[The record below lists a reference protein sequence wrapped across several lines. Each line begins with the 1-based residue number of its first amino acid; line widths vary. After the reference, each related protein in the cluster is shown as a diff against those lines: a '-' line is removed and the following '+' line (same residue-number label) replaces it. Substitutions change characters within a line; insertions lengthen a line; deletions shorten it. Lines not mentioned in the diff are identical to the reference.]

1 MWWVAKGERITF
13 RGWCTFEEW
22 HKKCTLRDSKR
33 IIKWFWRNTNSR
45 TEKIVDC
52 ALLRKTEGNMLK
64 KNENKRRMKKITSFW
79 ESKFVVLKKYYHS
92 DHNEVDKMIRTN
104 SRYNGGERDIEH

>member
-1 MWWVAKGERITF
+1 
-13 RGWCTFEEW
+13 
-22 HKKCTLRDSKR
+22 
-33 IIKWFWRNTNSR
+33 
-45 TEKIVDC
+45 
-52 ALLRKTEGNMLK
+52 MLK